1 MDIHFVNKIPVF
13 IKLSHKIEFT
23 TTSHLPIKK
32 SRDIFKS
39 FWRIYVLYLK
49 CGFKITTV
57 HADGVFSPVQELIA
71 EISSG
76 PMVNLTSANEHV
88 PEIEPRIR
96 VVN

>member
-1 MDIHFVNKIPVF
+1 MNKIPF
-13 IKLSHKIEFT
+13 LITLSLKVDFT
-23 TTSHLPIKK
+23 ATSHFSTHKYRDLYK
-32 SRDIFKS
+32 SI
-39 FWRIYVLYLK
+39 WRIYVLYLK
-49 CGFKITTV
+49 HGFKITTV